1 MNAQPNVTDDALEL
15 AVAWQALPERDRLEI
30 RRAIAAR
37 LSPREEEI
45 DVAPRSVLRLVHSAR
60 T

>member
-1 MNAQPNVTDDALEL
+1 MNAQQCVTDDALEL

-30 RRAIAAR
+30 RRAITAR

-45 DVAPRSVLRLVHSAR
+45 DVAPRIVLRLVHSAR

>member
-37 LSPREEEI
+37 LSPRKEEI
-45 DVAPRSVLRLVHSAR
+45 EIVPAAVLWLVYSAR